1 MHALCKLNGVFN
13 VVISGEAYQ
22 VENRNGIY
30 VMDLSIVS
38 QQVDPS
44 IVRKPGTKLCTQ
56 LFKRINLARFVNNP
70 RKYLSL

>member
-22 VENRNGIY
+22 AENRNSIC

-38 QQVDPS
+38 QQADPS
-44 IVRKPGTKLCTQ
+44 IMRKSGTKLCIQ

-70 RKYLSL
+70 RKYFSL